1 MEEAIRCFT
10 LCNASINNIR
20 IIGDW
25 AVNENNDILNINERC
40 NRYFIGSNNPALHT
54 REQILNQLSPKIWFT
69 ESSKNDLL
77 EILNTIGIE

>member
-25 AVNENNDILNINERC
+25 AVNENNDIVNINHSC
-40 NRYFIGSNNPALHT
+40 NRYFIASNNPALQT
-54 REQILNQLSPKIWFT
+54 REQILEHLSNKTWFN
-69 ESSKNDLL
+69 EEQRCSLL
-77 EILNTIGIE
+77 EVLNFIGRV